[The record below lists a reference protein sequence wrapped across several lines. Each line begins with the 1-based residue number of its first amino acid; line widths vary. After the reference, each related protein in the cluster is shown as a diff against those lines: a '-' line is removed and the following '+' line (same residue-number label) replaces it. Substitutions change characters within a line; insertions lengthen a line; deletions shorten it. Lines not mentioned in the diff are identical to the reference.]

1 MRRENRVAAAI
12 ITGAAGNGMGRS
24 IALTLAR
31 QGESLSPST
40 TVKTARQPK
49 KLYPI

>member
-31 QGESLSPST
+31 QGIA
-40 TVKTARQPK
+40 VAVNYRQNRQAAQEIVS
-49 KLYPI
+49 Y